1 MDGRS
6 NNDLPSTPYRSEI
19 TTTLITGA
27 NRGLGFEAARQL
39 GAAGHRVWI
48 GARDETRGR
57 QAADTIGA
65 RFVQLDVTDDAS
77 VTAAAE
83 TVEELDVLVNNAGIS
98 GGRIG
103 AGDATAEDMRMVY
116 ETNGFGVLRVLRA
129 FIPLLEKSAAP
140 VIVNV
145 SSGVGSLN
153 LAADPGGTWR
163 EADFPV
169 YASSKA
175 AINMLTI
182 KYAAA
187 FPTMRI
193 NSVDPGFTATDFNQ
207 HRGTQTV
214 EEGRRG
220 DRPLRADPPRR
231 ANRRLLRPGRHRTL
245 VTLEPTPR
253 PSTYSRWQRRW
264 QTSRPSRALS
274 RSFFSRHTPD
284 AAKERSTS

>member
-1 MDGRS
+1 M
-6 NNDLPSTPYRSEI
+6 

-39 GAAGHRVWI
+39 VAAGHQVWI
-48 GARDETRGR
+48 GARDEARGQ
-57 QAADTIGA
+57 QAAATIGA

-98 GGRIG
+98 GGRIS
-103 AGDATAEDMRMVY
+103 ATEATADLMRTVY
-116 ETNGFGVLRVLRA
+116 ETNVFGPVRVLRA
-129 FIPLLEKSAAP
+129 FIPLLENSAAP
-140 VIVNV
+140 VVVNV

-153 LAADPGGTWR
+153 LAADPGSPWR
-163 EADFPV
+163 EANFPV

-175 AINMLTI
+175 ALNMLTI

-187 FPTMRI
+187 FPRMRI

-214 EEGRRG
+214 EEGAEVIVRYALIPVDG
-220 DRPLRADPPRR
+220 PTGGFFDRNGAEL
-231 ANRRLLRPGRHRTL
+231 
-245 VTLEPTPR
+245 
-253 PSTYSRWQRRW
+253 W
-264 QTSRPSRALS
+264 
-274 RSFFSRHTPD
+274 
-284 AAKERSTS
+284 

>member
-1 MDGRS
+1 M
-6 NNDLPSTPYRSEI
+6 

-27 NRGLGFEAARQL
+27 NRGLGFEVARQL
-39 GAAGHRVWI
+39 VAAGHQVWI

-77 VTAAAE
+77 VAAAAE
-83 TVEELDVLVNNAGIS
+83 TVGELDVLVNNAGIS
-98 GGRIG
+98 GGRISPG
-103 AGDATAEDMRMVY
+103 EATADLMRTVH
-116 ETNGFGVLRVLRA
+116 ETNVFGAVRVLRA

-153 LAADPGGTWR
+153 LAADPESPWR
-163 EADFPV
+163 EANFPV

-175 AINMLTI
+175 ALNMLTI

-187 FPTMRI
+187 FPRMRI

-214 EEGRRG
+214 EEGAEAIVRYALISVDG
-220 DRPLRADPPRR
+220 PTGGFFDRD
-231 ANRRLLRPGRHRTL
+231 G
-245 VTLEPTPR
+245 LEP
-253 PSTYSRWQRRW
+253 W
-264 QTSRPSRALS
+264 
-274 RSFFSRHTPD
+274 
-284 AAKERSTS
+284 